1 MRAICAC
8 IALAVLLSTTLGA
21 ALAQEPK
28 RVLLLF
34 SFGRD
39 FKPWSEYAKAIR
51 TELEQRSPWPLDLTD
66 HSLVTARFG
75 DDSTEPAFVQ
85 YLDSLYRTHPPD
97 LIVAIGAPAAGFIQ
111 QNRQKLFPKSPMILT
126 AIDQRRVQFSTL
138 TANDTAVTV
147 HINLLAAMENILQVL
162 PDTKNV
168 TVIIGTSPLEQFWR
182 KEFAREIEPLKG
194 RIAVNWTDT
203 LSFADILKQAAA
215 LPPHSAIFWGQM
227 VVDAAGVVH
236 EGGTALANLHA
247 VANAPIFSYDE
258 SFFGREIVGGPL
270 LSIAETSQQTAAVGI
285 RILGGEKPADIHIP
299 PVEFA
304 APIFDWRQMQR
315 WNIAESRLPP
325 GSEIRFRVPTVW
337 ERYRL
342 QVSVVLALI
351 FLQTALILWLLYE
364 QGQRSRS
371 EADARELSR
380 RLINAQEEERARL
393 ARELH
398 DDVTQRLA
406 ALAIDAARHERAD
419 AGGNGDTM
427 QSVHHGLV
435 RLSEDVHA
443 LSYRLHPSI
452 LTDLGLVEALRSEC
466 DNYSQSLPHL
476 EFSAPD
482 IPDNVPQDIALCL
495 YRVAQES
502 LRNVARH
509 ASASRTE
516 VDLRCPDFG
525 LQLTVRDNGVGFDT
539 AHPRAGMSLGLAS
552 MRERVISLGGSL
564 DIESSPGHGTT
575 VQAWIPLPD
584 TVTGSVNAEAAD
596 R

>member
-1 MRAICAC
+1 
-8 IALAVLLSTTLGA
+8 
-21 ALAQEPK
+21 
-28 RVLLLF
+28 
-34 SFGRD
+34 
-39 FKPWSEYAKAIR
+39 
-51 TELEQRSPWPLDLTD
+51 
-66 HSLVTARFG
+66 
-75 DDSTEPAFVQ
+75 
-85 YLDSLYRTHPPD
+85 
-97 LIVAIGAPAAGFIQ
+97 
-111 QNRQKLFPKSPMILT
+111 
-126 AIDQRRVQFSTL
+126 
-138 TANDTAVTV
+138 
-147 HINLLAAMENILQVL
+147 
-162 PDTKNV
+162 
-168 TVIIGTSPLEQFWR
+168 
-182 KEFAREIEPLKG
+182 
-194 RIAVNWTDT
+194 
-203 LSFADILKQAAA
+203 
-215 LPPHSAIFWGQM
+215 

-285 RILGGEKPADIHIP
+285 RILGGEKPGDIHIP

-304 APIFDWRQMQR
+304 APIFDWREMQR
-315 WNIAESRLPP
+315 WHIAESRLPP
-325 GSEIRFRVPTVW
+325 GSEIRFRAPSLW

-342 QVSVVLALI
+342 QISVVLALI
-351 FLQTALILWLLYE
+351 ILQTALILWLLYE

-406 ALAIDAARHERAD
+406 ALAIDAARHERAG
-419 AGGNGDTM
+419 AGGNGDIM

-482 IPDNVPQDIALCL
+482 IPENVPQDIALCI
-495 YRVAQES
+495 YRVAQEG

-509 ASASRTE
+509 SGANRTE
-516 VDLRCPDFG
+516 VALQYVDRGLR
-525 LQLTVRDNGVGFDT
+525 LTVRDNGAGFDIG
-539 AHPRAGMSLGLAS
+539 HPRAGMSLGLAS
-552 MRERVISLGGSL
+552 MRQRVISLGGRL
-564 DIESSPGHGTT
+564 DIESSPGRGTT
-575 VQAWIPLPD
+575 VQAWIPLGD
-584 TVTGSVNAEAAD
+584 MAAGSMRAEKAD
-596 R
+596 G